1 MMKDKMKFNQCA
13 LFLQLLRLCLLCRD
27 LMNLIINVQS
37 LTELIGKCTVNYF
50 TKLNGEW
57 RSRLLK
63 VFVNIKKISS

>member
-1 MMKDKMKFNQCA
+1 MMKDKMKFDQCA
-13 LFLQLLRLCLLCRD
+13 LFLQLLRFCLFCGD
-27 LMNLIINVQS
+27 LMNLIINVQN
-37 LTELIGKCTVNYF
+37 LTELIDKRNYF